1 MTQGER
7 VRELRKFLNLTL
19 EKFGKSLG
27 VGKTA
32 ISKIENNER
41 KLTEQMILSICRE
54 FRVNYFWLTEGKGE
68 MFAGTPESVVD
79 EIAEDYNLDNI
90 DRKMLEKYLS
100 LSKEE
105 RDVIKT
111 FSRIF
116 SHKKNGLFTRSHNE
130 KFMHIFI
137 NFF

>member
-68 MFAGTPESVVD
+68 MFTGTPESVVD

-105 RDVIKT
+105 RDVIK
-111 FSRIF
+111 
-116 SHKKNGLFTRSHNE
+116 
-130 KFMHIFI
+130 
-137 NFF
+137 NFFKDIFA

>member
-1 MTQGER
+1 MSQGER

-54 FRVNYFWLTEGKGE
+54 FRVDYFWLTEGKGE
-68 MFAGTPESVVD
+68 MFIETPESVVD
-79 EIAEDYNLDNI
+79 EIAEDYDLDDI
-90 DRKMLEKYLS
+90 DKKMLEKYLS

-105 RDVIKT
+105 RNVIKSY
-111 FSRIF
+111 FKSIF
-116 SHKKNGLFTRSHNE
+116 T
-130 KFMHIFI
+130 
-137 NFF
+137 

>member
-1 MTQGER
+1 MSQGER

-54 FRVNYFWLTEGKGE
+54 FRVDYFWLTEGKGE
-68 MFAGTPESVVD
+68 MFIETPESVVD
-79 EIAEDYNLDNI
+79 EIAEDYDLDDI
-90 DRKMLEKYLS
+90 DKKMLEKYLT

-105 RDVIKT
+105 RNVIKGY
-111 FSRIF
+111 FKSIF
-116 SHKKNGLFTRSHNE
+116 T
-130 KFMHIFI
+130 
-137 NFF
+137 

>member
-1 MTQGER
+1 MSQGER

-54 FRVNYFWLTEGKGE
+54 FRVDYFWLTEGKGE
-68 MFAGTPESVVD
+68 MFIETPESIVD
-79 EIAEDYNLDNI
+79 EIAEDYDLDDI
-90 DRKMLEKYLS
+90 DKKMLEKYLS

-105 RDVIKT
+105 RNVIKSY
-111 FSRIF
+111 FKNIF
-116 SHKKNGLFTRSHNE
+116 T
-130 KFMHIFI
+130 
-137 NFF
+137 

>member
-1 MTQGER
+1 MSQGER

-54 FRVNYFWLTEGKGE
+54 FRVDYFWLTEGKGE
-68 MFAGTPESVVD
+68 MFIEAPESVVD
-79 EIAEDYNLDNI
+79 EIAENYDLDDI
-90 DRKMLEKYLS
+90 DKKMLEKYLS

-105 RDVIKT
+105 RNVIKSY
-111 FSRIF
+111 FKSIF
-116 SHKKNGLFTRSHNE
+116 T
-130 KFMHIFI
+130 
-137 NFF
+137 

>member
-1 MTQGER
+1 MSQGER

-54 FRVNYFWLTEGKGE
+54 FRVDYFWLTEGKGE
-68 MFAGTPESVVD
+68 MFIETPESVVD
-79 EIAEDYNLDNI
+79 EIAEDYDLDDI
-90 DRKMLEKYLS
+90 DKKMLEKYLS

-105 RDVIKT
+105 RNVIKGY
-111 FSRIF
+111 FKSIF
-116 SHKKNGLFTRSHNE
+116 T
-130 KFMHIFI
+130 
-137 NFF
+137 